1 MELVL
6 NELSISVEANKFKAN
21 DTMIEFAKTVAEG
34 KRKGFK
40 NVRSHFATHDIKL
53 AGDYTMENWLND
65 KDFLKSKDYKDILF
79 GMVVLPF
86 IKEEDEHIEEQ
97 YIKANYFYEDAE
109 NGVAKTN
116 CVGLASAYLYDTLS
130 ISFSTSAYWHKTKLP
145 IIIEDDGGSKSD
157 IVYNVF
163 SNTSF
168 NTEEIL
174 KQIESYGN
182 VVLEETKI
190 KVADKKRHIAPHHG
204 TKELNEL
211 CDQLELS
218 PYVEEMRS
226 TNWGGTKFIRKT
238 TKEGFVEIVLY
249 KTQRKYA
256 LLVKTTGRNKRETDA
271 IAEILNERYS

>member
-6 NELSISVEANKFKAN
+6 NELSISVVANKFKAN

-40 NVRSHFATHDIKL
+40 NIRSHFATHDIKL
-53 AGDYTMENWLND
+53 ADDYTMENWFND
-65 KDFLKSKDYKDILF
+65 KDFVKSKDYKDILL

-109 NGVAKTN
+109 NGIDKTQ
-116 CVGLASAYLYDTLS
+116 CVGFASAYLYDTLS
-130 ISFSTSAYWHKTKLP
+130 ISFSSCTYWHKTKYP
-145 IIIEDDGGSKSD
+145 IIIEADGESTTD
-157 IVYNVF
+157 VIYNVF
-163 SNTSF
+163 SNTAF

-174 KQIESYGN
+174 KQIESYGT

-218 PYVEEMRS
+218 PYVEDMRS

-238 TKEGFVEIVLY
+238 TKEGFIEIVLY

>member
-6 NELSISVEANKFKAN
+6 NELSISMVENKFKAN

-40 NVRSHFATHDIKL
+40 NIRSHFSTHDIKL
-53 AGDYTMENWLND
+53 ADNYSMENWFND
-65 KDFLKSKDYKDILF
+65 KDFLKSKDYKDILL

-97 YIKANYFYEDAE
+97 YINANYFYEDIE
-109 NGVAKTN
+109 NDIAKTL
-116 CVGLASAYLYDTLS
+116 CVGFASAYLYDTLS
-130 ISFSTSAYWHKTKLP
+130 ISFSSSTYWHKTKFP
-145 IIIEDDGGSKSD
+145 IIIEADGGRKTD
-157 IVYNVF
+157 VVYNVF

-168 NTEEIL
+168 NTEEVL
-174 KQIESYGN
+174 KQIESYGD

-190 KVADKKRHIAPHHG
+190 KIADKKRHIAPHHG

-211 CDQLELS
+211 CDQLELN

-226 TNWGGTKFIRKT
+226 INWGGTKFIRKT
-238 TKEGFVEIVLY
+238 TKEGFIEIVLY